1 MASLLIHI
9 NFFLFL
15 AIFTVA
21 LTLNRNFNT
30 VLVGL
35 TYMAPLIPHVG
46 PLTALGLGP
55 EITERFLLISCA
67 NLIFGTIEIVV
78 FVLTVEPGDT
88 PFDKEHLEQLF
99 GHTLPI
105 VVALVGLSFLG
116 RANAAPVTALEF
128 TLIAILFICGAVLRV
143 VAIYQIGSVAF
154 KFDIV
159 FRQEQ
164 RLKTD
169 QLYGLVR
176 HPSYTSMMIVVL
188 SYAVI
193 AHSFVW
199 GAVGIVTAWAGFQYR
214 IHHEETAL
222 AEKFGEEYQV
232 FRAHTGMWLPRFTQ
246 RKI

>member
-15 AIFTVA
+15 AVFTVA
-21 LTLNRNFNT
+21 LTRNRNFNT

-46 PLTALGLGP
+46 PLAALGLGP
-55 EITERFLLISCA
+55 EITERFLLVSYV

-88 PFDKEHLEQLF
+88 PFDKEHLKQLF

-116 RANAAPVTALEF
+116 RANAASVTALEF
-128 TLIAILFICGAVLRV
+128 TLIAILFICGSVLRV

-154 KFDIV
+154 K
-159 FRQEQ
+159 
-164 RLKTD
+164 
-169 QLYGLVR
+169 
-176 HPSYTSMMIVVL
+176 
-188 SYAVI
+188 
-193 AHSFVW
+193 
-199 GAVGIVTAWAGFQYR
+199 
-214 IHHEETAL
+214 
-222 AEKFGEEYQV
+222 
-232 FRAHTGMWLPRFTQ
+232 
-246 RKI
+246 

>member
-88 PFDKEHLEQLF
+88 PFDKEHLKQL
-99 GHTLPI
+99 
-105 VVALVGLSFLG
+105 
-116 RANAAPVTALEF
+116 
-128 TLIAILFICGAVLRV
+128 
-143 VAIYQIGSVAF
+143 
-154 KFDIV
+154 
-159 FRQEQ
+159 
-164 RLKTD
+164 
-169 QLYGLVR
+169 
-176 HPSYTSMMIVVL
+176 
-188 SYAVI
+188 
-193 AHSFVW
+193 
-199 GAVGIVTAWAGFQYR
+199 
-214 IHHEETAL
+214 
-222 AEKFGEEYQV
+222 
-232 FRAHTGMWLPRFTQ
+232 
-246 RKI
+246 